1 MKNWKKCCLIQ
12 STSVFDAIKNL
23 EETGLQII
31 LVVNK
36 KKEFIVTLT
45 DGDIRAG
52 ILNGLD
58 LKKSIS
64 NIVIKNPVIAK
75 FNSTYEDALV
85 SMDAHG
91 INHIPIVKN
100 KKILGIYFRNKNL
113 IKEPMKNLI
122 LIMAGGRGKRL
133 MPLTKYLPKPL
144 LKYKNKTLIDL
155 QLNKIINEGFKN
167 VFLSLNYLK
176 EKIINKI
183 KKNKKYNLNIRYI
196 IEKIPL
202 GTAGCLHYLKKKTN
216 DPIIIINCDIIS
228 GLKYAELLKFHKMK
242 KSDLTVVIKEFRSQ
256 NPFGQIK
263 FKKGKVTKIVE
274 KPISLTYVNAGIYV
288 VNPTV
293 LNSVVK
299 DKYLDMNGFV
309 SKLMILKKKV
319 VPYPIID
326 KWNDVSQYLKK

>member
-36 KKEFIVTLT
+36 KKEFIGTLT

-58 LKKSIS
+58 LKQSIS
-64 NIVIKNPVIAK
+64 SIAIKNPVIAK
-75 FNSTYEDALV
+75 ANSTYETALNL
-85 SMDAHG
+85 MDIHG
-91 INHIPIVKN
+91 INHIPIIKN
-100 KKILGIYFRNKNL
+100 KRILGIYFRNKNL
-113 IKEPMKNLI
+113 IKNYVENFI

-133 MPLTKYLPKPL
+133 MPLTKNLPKPL
-144 LKYKNKTLIDL
+144 LKYKKKTLIDL
-155 QLNKIINEGFKN
+155 QLNKIINEGYRN

-183 KKNKKYNLNIRYI
+183 KKSKYNLNIRYI
-196 IEKIPL
+196 IEKNRL
-202 GTAGCLHYLKKKTN
+202 GTAGCLYYLKKKTT
-216 DPIIIINCDIIS
+216 DPIIVINCDIIS
-228 GLKYAELLKFHKMK
+228 GLKYTELLNYHMMK

-263 FKKGKVTKIVE
+263 FKRGKVTKIDE

-288 VNPTV
+288 VNPSI
-293 LNSVVK
+293 LKFIVK
-299 DKYLDMNGFV
+299 DKYLDMIELA
-309 SKLMILKKKV
+309 SRLMNKKKKV

-326 KWNDVSQYLKK
+326 KWNDVTQYLKK